1 MAQSLDQARSKIKTS
16 IHGRRLGLDN
26 DEMLVGVKAIRHVVT
41 NGTSDTT
48 GTALPNHGLVSV
60 VTTTDDSWIL
70 TDPIPGVPVRLV
82 SGSTSTGV
90 HTVTCAAA
98 VIHSTNGIEGASVL
112 LKGAGAHAE
121 LTGLTTAAWSLTS
134 RGSTAQVEVSS

>member
-1 MAQSLDQARSKIKTS
+1 MAQSLEDSRAKIKTS
-16 IHGRRLGLDN
+16 VHGRRLGIDH
-26 DEMLVGVKAIRHVVT
+26 DEMLIGVKAIRAVVT
-41 NGTSDTT
+41 DATSDTT

-60 VTTTDDSWIL
+60 VTTTDDTWTL
-70 TDPIPGVPVRLV
+70 TDPIPGVSVRLV
-82 SGSTSTGV
+82 SGTTSTGV

-98 VIHSTNGIEGASVL
+98 TIQSTNGIEGASVL

-121 LTGLTTAAWSLTS
+121 LTGLTTAIWSLTA